1 MSDVKSTKSS
11 SVFGREGSN
20 VLGNISDAR
29 KYARSC
35 FVLTSD
41 LKHFIDMVY
50 LYATQKN
57 FLPSYVNRKEFKN
70 AIDDMRRFEIAEA
83 VDKGCSDARIVTSK
97 NAYTYALI
105 VYGFVKE
112 LAVAG
117 NHDANRAYDVLK
129 QLMPYKIC

>member
-1 MSDVKSTKSS
+1 MKSAKSLA
-11 SVFGREGSN
+11 VFENEDSN
-20 VLGNISDAR
+20 VLDNISDAR
-29 KYARSC
+29 GFARSC

-50 LYATQKN
+50 LYATQKS
-57 FLPSYVNRKEFKN
+57 FLPSYVSRKEFKS
-70 AIDDMRRFEIAEA
+70 AIDDMRRFEIAED
-83 VDKGCSDARIVTSK
+83 VGNGSSGVRIVTSP

-112 LAVAG
+112 LAAAG
-117 NHDANRAYDVLK
+117 NHDASRAYDVLK